1 MDISLFGA
9 VVGVPVIA
17 VWLAVA
23 AVLAAIE
30 AFTQGLTTI
39 WFAGGAVAAA
49 GMAIFVDSF
58 LIQLL
63 TALIVSALLL
73 YFTRPW
79 AVKKFNRDIVRTNI
93 AAVIGQ
99 TGVLQDD
106 LKAGEQ
112 GTVKADNKLWTA
124 VLAEGEEAVKK
135 EERVEIVAVEGVKL
149 IVRRN
154 ISADMQR

>member
-9 VVGVPVIA
+9 VVGVPVIT

-79 AVKKFNRDIVRTNI
+79 AVKKFNNI

>member
-93 AAVIGQ
+93 AAVI
-99 TGVLQDD
+99 
-106 LKAGEQ
+106 
-112 GTVKADNKLWTA
+112 
-124 VLAEGEEAVKK
+124 
-135 EERVEIVAVEGVKL
+135 
-149 IVRRN
+149 VRRAYCRM
-154 ISADMQR
+154 I

>member
-1 MDISLFGA
+1 
-9 VVGVPVIA
+9 
-17 VWLAVA
+17 
-23 AVLAAIE
+23 
-30 AFTQGLTTI
+30 
-39 WFAGGAVAAA
+39 
-49 GMAIFVDSF
+49 MAIFVDSF

-154 ISADMQR
+154 ISAVCSGNVRLLYG